1 MGKKSFKGEC
11 LGGISAWQRKECLER
26 DAFFDESAVDCVE
39 CFLRSVVLLGKMTK
53 ENVGEVG
60 IVV

>member
-11 LGGISAWQRKECLER
+11 LGSISAWQRKECLER

-39 CFLRSVVLLGKMTK
+39 CFLRSVVLLGEMAK
-53 ENVGEVG
+53 EDVGQAW
-60 IVV
+60 VVV